1 MLWHVSCGSS
11 CDGGAGLLAVV
22 AEAYEAQT
30 TITKAM
36 LPLLKNL
43 VLLGVFEFMRHRFQ
57 ETRSAPLAGS
67 L

>member
-1 MLWHVSCGSS
+1 M
-11 CDGGAGLLAVV
+11 AVV

-43 VLLGVFEFMRHRFQ
+43 VLLGGLEFMRHHFR
-57 ETRSAPLAGS
+57 EMRSGPLAGS

>member
-1 MLWHVSCGSS
+1 M
-11 CDGGAGLLAVV
+11 AVV

-36 LPLLKNL
+36 LPLLKK
-43 VLLGVFEFMRHRFQ
+43 LGLSGGLEFMRHRFEQ
-57 ETRSAPLAGS
+57 TMS